1 MCQMVY
7 NSENVFWTNI
17 MKLYKMH
24 GIYMKSLRCRT
35 SDDLVQLLVSH
46 PILQGMRLLRHEQ
59 SRTHLS
65 VCQGTAC
72 HIILIYQIVLCACV
86 YFVRDVLRVRVGNNA
101 ILLSELI

>member
-1 MCQMVY
+1 MCQVVY
-7 NSENVFWTNI
+7 NSENACWTNI
-17 MKLYKMH
+17 IKLYKMH
-24 GIYMKSLRCRT
+24 GTYMTSLRCLIG
-35 SDDLVQLLVSH
+35 DDLVQLLVCH
-46 PILQGMRLLRHEQ
+46 PILQGIHLLRHEQ

-86 YFVRDVLRVRVGNNA
+86 WLFRDVVRVRVGNNA